1 MEEEKSINKAYS
13 TEVPQLSDLTHYLGK
28 ELGISNWMTITQD
41 MIDSFARTTEDTQW
55 IHIDPEKSAKYS
67 PYKKT
72 VAHGFLIL
80 SLASKFCFET
90 LKIKDIA
97 MGVNYGLDKVRF
109 MNATPVGALL
119 RARVSLM
126 EFSPFEGGGK
136 YKLKLVF
143 ELKGVEKPACV
154 AEFIAQ
160 VYSNPNSKKAISEP
174 KKDIPKKIENN
185 NDQSVLFEKDGNIG
199 IITLNRP
206 TRYNAVTDDVVNGIT
221 SAINKI
227 RKDDDIRAVVIT
239 GAGKGFCAGADMAVF
254 GKITPEEGRAYITS
268 TYQPLMRNLFTL
280 RKPIIG
286 AINGTAAGVGASLAL
301 ACDFRVMS
309 QNSALLY
316 AFINIGLGPDGGGS
330 WLLARQIG
338 YSKALQ
344 IAVEGK
350 KIMAK
355 ECLDLG
361 LTNKLVS
368 EDSELL
374 KTAKNWAHELAKLPT
389 LALGVTKE
397 DMFYA
402 MGHDL
407 YDTIAYEAEKQV
419 ATFGSRDFSEGVNAF
434 LEKRPAKFIGK

>member
-1 MEEEKSINKAYS
+1 MAEERVIDKAYS
-13 TEVPQLSDLTHYLGK
+13 TEIPHLSDLTPYLNK
-28 ELGISNWMTITQD
+28 ELGLSNWMTITQE
-41 MIDSFARTTEDTQW
+41 MIDTFARTTDDNQW
-55 IHIDPEKSAKYS
+55 IHINPEKSAKYS

-72 VAHGFLIL
+72 VAHGFLVL
-80 SLASKFCFET
+80 SLASKFCYET
-90 LKIKDIA
+90 FQVQDVA

-109 MNATPVGALL
+109 MNATLVGSLL
-119 RARVSLM
+119 RARVSLL
-126 EFSPFEGGGK
+126 EFTPLEGGGK

-143 ELKGVEKPACV
+143 ELKGEEKPACV

-160 VYSNPNSKKAISEP
+160 VYCNPNKKQEDSPI
-174 KKDIPKKIENN
+174 KKETTQNIQKNHNN
-185 NDQSVLFEKDGNIG
+185 TVLFEKEGDIG

-206 TRYNAVTDDVVNGIT
+206 ERYNAVTDDVVNGIT
-221 SAINKI
+221 DAINLI

-254 GKITPEEGRAYITS
+254 GQITPEEGRAYITK
-268 TYQPLMRNLFTL
+268 TYLPFMRTLFTL

-286 AINGTAAGVGASLAL
+286 AINGTAAGVGASIAL

-309 QNSALLY
+309 ESSALLY
-316 AFINIGLGPDGGGS
+316 AFVNIGLGPDGGGS
-330 WLLARQIG
+330 WLLARQVG

-350 KIMAK
+350 KVRAQ
-355 ECLDLG
+355 ECLSLG
-361 LTNKLVS
+361 LTNKLV
-368 EDSELL
+368 ENDTDLL
-374 KTAKNWAHELAKLPT
+374 STTKTWAHELAKRPT
-389 LALGVTKE
+389 LAVGVTKE

-407 YDTIAYEAEKQV
+407 YETIAFEADKQV
-419 ATFGSRDFSEGVNAF
+419 TTFGSHDFAEGVSAF

>member
-1 MEEEKSINKAYS
+1 MAEEKSINKAYS

-41 MIDSFARTTEDTQW
+41 MIDSFAKTTEDTQW

-72 VAHGFLIL
+72 VAHGFLVL

-160 VYSNPNSKKAISEP
+160 VYSNPNSKKEISEP
-174 KKDIPKKIENN
+174 KQDIPKKIENN
-185 NDQSVLFEKDGNIG
+185 NDESVLFEKDGDIG

-206 TRYNAVTDDVVNGIT
+206 SRYNAVTDDVVNGIT
-221 SAINKI
+221 TAINKI

-254 GKITPEEGRAYITS
+254 GQVTPEEGRAYITS
-268 TYQPLMRNLFTL
+268 TYQPLMRTLFTL

>member
-1 MEEEKSINKAYS
+1 MAEEKQIEKAYS
-13 TEVPQLSDLTHYLGK
+13 TEIPQLSDLDHYQGK
-28 ELGISNWMTITQD
+28 ELGISQWTTITQD
-41 MIDSFARTTEDTQW
+41 MINAFAETTDDNQW

-72 VAHGFLIL
+72 VAHGFLVL

-90 LKIKDIA
+90 LRIKDIA
-97 MGVNYGLDKVRF
+97 MGVNYGLDRVRF

-119 RARVSLM
+119 RGRVSLM
-126 EFSPFEGGGK
+126 EFSPFEGGAK

-143 ELKGVEKPACV
+143 ELKGEEKPACV

-160 VYSNPNSKKAISEP
+160 AYTNSKNGKAEP
-174 KKDIPKKIENN
+174 AARNDPPGKIDSRIDE
-185 NDQSVLFEKDGNIG
+185 SVLFEKEGDIG

-206 TRYNAVTDDVVNGIT
+206 ARYNAVTDEVVQGIT
-221 SAINKI
+221 QAMNLI
-227 RKDDDIRAVVIT
+227 RKDDEIRAVVIT

-254 GKITPEEGRAYITS
+254 GQVTPEEGRAYITG
-268 TYQPLMRNLFTL
+268 TYQPLMRTLFTL

-309 QNSALLY
+309 NNSALLY

-330 WLLARQIG
+330 WLLARQVG

-350 KIMAK
+350 KITAK

-361 LTNKLVS
+361 LTNKLVQA
-368 EDSELL
+368 DTDLL
-374 KTAKNWAHELAKLPT
+374 TTAKGWAHQLAKRPT

-419 ATFGSRDFSEGVNAF
+419 ATFGSRDFKEGVTAF
-434 LEKRPAKFIGK
+434 LEKRPAQFTGK

>member
-1 MEEEKSINKAYS
+1 MAEEKLINKAYS
-13 TEVPQLSDLTHYLGK
+13 TEIPQLSDLTHYQGK
-28 ELGISNWMTITQD
+28 ELGISNWMRITQD
-41 MIDSFARTTEDTQW
+41 MIDTFARTTDDNQW

-72 VAHGFLIL
+72 VAHGFLVL

-126 EFSPFEGGGK
+126 EFSPFEGGAK

-143 ELKGVEKPACV
+143 ELKGEEKPACV

-160 VYSNPNSKKAISEP
+160 AYSNPNSKKTTSSP
-174 KKDIPKKIENN
+174 KKDTPSKIENN
-185 NDQSVLFEKDGNIG
+185 NNESVLFEKEGDIG

-206 TRYNAVTDDVVNGIT
+206 SRYNAVTDDVVNGIT
-221 SAINKI
+221 IAINKI

-254 GKITPEEGRAYITS
+254 GQITPEEGRAYITS
-268 TYQPLMRNLFTL
+268 TYQPLMRTLFTL

-309 QNSALLY
+309 ESSALLY

-330 WLLARQIG
+330 WLLARQVG

-355 ECLDLG
+355 ECLGLG
-361 LTNKLVS
+361 LTNKLVQD
-368 EDSELL
+368 DSDLL
-374 KTAKNWAHELAKLPT
+374 KTAKAWAHELAKRPT
-389 LALGVTKE
+389 LAFGVTKE

-419 ATFGSRDFSEGVNAF
+419 ATFGSLDFAEGVNAF

>member
-1 MEEEKSINKAYS
+1 MAEEKLINKAYS
-13 TEVPQLSDLTHYLGK
+13 TEIPQLSDLTHYRGK
-28 ELGISNWMTITQD
+28 ELGLSNWMTITQD
-41 MIDSFARTTEDTQW
+41 MIDTFARTTDDNQW

-72 VAHGFLIL
+72 VAHGFLVL

-109 MNATPVGALL
+109 MNATPVDALL
-119 RARVSLM
+119 RARVSLL
-126 EFSPFEGGGK
+126 EFSPFEGGAK

-160 VYSNPNSKKAISEP
+160 AYSNPNSKKAISSS
-174 KKDIPKKIENN
+174 KKDSPKKIENN
-185 NDQSVLFEKDGNIG
+185 NNESVLFEKEGDIG

-206 TRYNAVTDDVVNGIT
+206 SRYNAVTDDVVNGIT
-221 SAINKI
+221 IAINKI

-254 GKITPEEGRAYITS
+254 GQVTPEEGRAYITS
-268 TYQPLMRNLFTL
+268 TYQPLMRILFTL

-330 WLLARQIG
+330 WLLARQVG

-374 KTAKNWAHELAKLPT
+374 NTAKNWAHELAKLPT
-389 LALGVTKE
+389 LAVGVTKK

-419 ATFGSRDFSEGVNAF
+419 ATFGSSDFAEGVNAF

>member
-1 MEEEKSINKAYS
+1 
-13 TEVPQLSDLTHYLGK
+13 
-28 ELGISNWMTITQD
+28 
-41 MIDSFARTTEDTQW
+41 MIDSFAKTTEDTQW

-72 VAHGFLIL
+72 VAHGFLVL

-185 NDQSVLFEKDGNIG
+185 NDESVLFEKDGDIG

-206 TRYNAVTDDVVNGIT
+206 SRYNAVTDDVVNGIT
-221 SAINKI
+221 TAINKI

-254 GKITPEEGRAYITS
+254 GQVTPEEGRAYITS

-389 LALGVTKE
+389 LAVGVTKE
-397 DMFYA
+397 DIFYA

-419 ATFGSRDFSEGVNAF
+419 TTFDSRDFSEGVNAF

>member
-1 MEEEKSINKAYS
+1 MAEEKSINKAYS

-72 VAHGFLIL
+72 VAHGFLVL

-126 EFSPFEGGGK
+126 EFSPFEGGAK

-143 ELKGVEKPACV
+143 ELKGEEKPACV

-160 VYSNPNSKKAISEP
+160 AYANPNSKKTSSAP
-174 KKDIPKKIENN
+174 KKVAPEKIESNN
-185 NDQSVLFEKDGNIG
+185 NESVLFEKEGDIG

-206 TRYNAVTDDVVNGIT
+206 SRYNAVTDDVVNGIT
-221 SAINKI
+221 AAINII

-254 GKITPEEGRAYITS
+254 GQVTPEEGRAYITS
-268 TYQPLMRNLFTL
+268 TYQPLMRTLFTL

-301 ACDFRVMS
+301 ACDFRIMS
-309 QNSALLY
+309 PNSALLY

-330 WLLARQIG
+330 WLLARQVG

-361 LTNKLVS
+361 LTNKLVQ
-368 EDSELL
+368 DDTDLL

-389 LALGVTKE
+389 LAVGVTKE

>member
-1 MEEEKSINKAYS
+1 MAEEKVIDKAYS
-13 TEVPQLSDLTHYLGK
+13 TEIPHLSDLTLYLNK
-28 ELGISNWMTITQD
+28 ELGLSNWMTITQE
-41 MIDSFARTTEDTQW
+41 MIDSFARTTDDNQW
-55 IHIDPEKSAKYS
+55 IHINPEKSALYS

-80 SLASKFCFET
+80 SLASKFCYET
-90 LKIKDIA
+90 FQVRDVA
-97 MGVNYGLDKVRF
+97 MGLNYGLDKVRF
-109 MNATPVGALL
+109 MNATRVGSLL
-119 RARVSLM
+119 RARVSLL
-126 EFSPFEGGGK
+126 EFNPLEGGGK

-143 ELKGVEKPACV
+143 ELKGEEKPACV

-160 VYSNPNSKKAISEP
+160 AYCNPNKKQEDSTI
-174 KKDIPKKIENN
+174 KKETVQKNQNN
-185 NDQSVLFEKDGNIG
+185 AVLFEKEGDIG

-206 TRYNAVTDDVVNGIT
+206 ERYNAVTDDVVNGIT
-221 SAINKI
+221 DAINLI

-254 GKITPEEGRAYITS
+254 GQITPEEGRAYITK
-268 TYQPLMRNLFTL
+268 TYLPLMRTFFTL

-286 AINGTAAGVGASLAL
+286 AINGTAAGVGASIAL

-309 QNSALLY
+309 KSSALLY
-316 AFINIGLGPDGGGS
+316 AFVNIGLGPDGGGS
-330 WLLARQIG
+330 WLLARQVG

-350 KIMAK
+350 KVMAQ
-355 ECLDLG
+355 ECLSLG
-361 LTNKLVS
+361 LTNKLV
-368 EDSELL
+368 EDDADLL
-374 KTAKNWAHELAKLPT
+374 LNSKTWAHELAKRPT
-389 LALGVTKE
+389 LAVGVTKE

-407 YDTIAYEAEKQV
+407 YETIAFEADKQV
-419 ATFGSRDFSEGVNAF
+419 STFGSHDFAEGVNAF

>member
-1 MEEEKSINKAYS
+1 MAEEKSINKAYS

-41 MIDSFARTTEDTQW
+41 MIDSFAKTTEDTQW

-72 VAHGFLIL
+72 VAHGFLVL

-185 NDQSVLFEKDGNIG
+185 NDESVLFEKDGDIG

-206 TRYNAVTDDVVNGIT
+206 SRYNAVTDDVVNGIT
-221 SAINKI
+221 TAINKI

-254 GKITPEEGRAYITS
+254 GQVTPEEGRAYITS

-389 LALGVTKE
+389 LAVGVTKE

-419 ATFGSRDFSEGVNAF
+419 TTFGSRDFSEGVNAF

>member
-1 MEEEKSINKAYS
+1 MSEEQLSNKAYS
-13 TEVPQLSDLTHYLGK
+13 TEIAQLSDLNQYLDK
-28 ELGISNWMTITQD
+28 ELGLSNWMTVTQE
-41 MIDSFARTTEDTQW
+41 MIDTFARTTEDTQW
-55 IHIDPEKSAKYS
+55 IHVDPEKSAKHS
-67 PYKKT
+67 PYKTT
-72 VAHGFLIL
+72 VAHGFLVL

-109 MNATPVGALL
+109 MNATPVGASL

-126 EFSPFEGGGK
+126 EYNPFEGGAK

-143 ELKGVEKPACV
+143 ELKGEDKPACV

-160 VYSNPNSKKAISEP
+160 AYSNPNTKESTPTP
-174 KKDIPKKIENN
+174 KKDIPKKIENDN
-185 NDQSVLFEKDGNIG
+185 NGSVLFEKEGDIG

-206 TRYNAVTDDVVNGIT
+206 SRYNAVTDDVVQGIT

-227 RKDDDIRAVVIT
+227 RKDDDIRAVVLT

-254 GKITPEEGRAYITS
+254 GKVTPEEGRSYITS
-268 TYQPLMRNLFTL
+268 TYQPLMRTLFTL

-286 AINGTAAGVGASLAL
+286 AINGTAAGVGASIAL

-309 QNSALLY
+309 HNSALLY
-316 AFINIGLGPDGGGS
+316 AFVNIGLGPDGGGS
-330 WLLARQIG
+330 WLLARQVG

-350 KIMAK
+350 KIMGQ
-355 ECLDLG
+355 ECLGLG
-361 LTNKLVS
+361 LTNKLV
-368 EDSELL
+368 EKDNDLL
-374 KTAKNWAHELAKLPT
+374 DRAKTWAHELAKLPT
-389 LALGVTKE
+389 LAVGITKE

-402 MGHDL
+402 MGHEL

-419 ATFGSRDFSEGVNAF
+419 ATFGSHDFKEGVNAF
-434 LEKRPAKFIGK
+434 LEKRPAKFMGK

>member
-1 MEEEKSINKAYS
+1 MAEEKSINKAYS

-72 VAHGFLIL
+72 VAHGFLVL

-126 EFSPFEGGGK
+126 EFSPFEGGAK

-143 ELKGVEKPACV
+143 ELKGEEKPACV

-160 VYSNPNSKKAISEP
+160 AYANPNSKKTSSAP
-174 KKDIPKKIENN
+174 KKVAPEKIESNN
-185 NDQSVLFEKDGNIG
+185 NESVLFEKEGDIG

-206 TRYNAVTDDVVNGIT
+206 SRYNAVTDDVVNGIT
-221 SAINKI
+221 AAINII

-254 GKITPEEGRAYITS
+254 GQVTPEEGRAYITS
-268 TYQPLMRNLFTL
+268 TYQPLMRTLFTL

-301 ACDFRVMS
+301 ACDFRIMS
-309 QNSALLY
+309 PNSALLY

-330 WLLARQIG
+330 WLLARQVG

-361 LTNKLVS
+361 LANKLVQ
-368 EDSELL
+368 DDTDLL

-389 LALGVTKE
+389 LAVGVTKE

>member
-1 MEEEKSINKAYS
+1 MAEQKLIDKAYS
-13 TEVPQLSDLTHYLGK
+13 TEIPQLSNLVNYIGV
-28 ELGISNWMTITQD
+28 ELGLSNWMSITQK
-41 MIDSFARTTEDTQW
+41 MIDTFARTTDDNQW
-55 IHIDPEKSAKYS
+55 IHVDPEKSAQYS

-72 VAHGFLIL
+72 VAHGFLVL
-80 SLASKFCFET
+80 SLASKFCYET
-90 LKIKDIA
+90 FNIKDVA

-109 MNATPVGALL
+109 MNATRVGSLI

-136 YKLKLVF
+136 YKLKIVF
-143 ELKGVEKPACV
+143 ELKGEDKPACV

-160 VYSNPNSKKAISEP
+160 SYCNANGKQEDSLIA
-174 KKDIPKKIENN
+174 KDTAQTVQKSDTNT
-185 NDQSVLFEKDGNIG
+185 VLFEKEGDIG
-199 IITLNRP
+199 VITLNRP
-206 TRYNAVTDDVVNGIT
+206 ERYNAVTDEIVSGIT
-221 SAINKI
+221 TAINKI

-254 GKITPEEGRAYITS
+254 GQITPEEGRAYITS
-268 TYQPLMRNLFTL
+268 TYQPLMRTLFTL

-286 AINGTAAGVGASLAL
+286 AINGTAAGVGASIAL

-309 QNSALLY
+309 ESSALLY

-330 WLLARQIG
+330 WLLARQVG

-344 IAVEGK
+344 ITVEGK
-350 KIMAK
+350 KIMGQ
-355 ECLDLG
+355 ECLGLG
-361 LTNKLVS
+361 LTNKLV
-368 EDSELL
+368 DNDTHLL
-374 KTAKNWAHELAKLPT
+374 GTARTWAHELAKLPT
-389 LALGVTKE
+389 LAVGITKE

-407 YDTIAYEAEKQV
+407 YDTIAFEAEKQV
-419 ATFGSRDFSEGVNAF
+419 STFGSHDFTEGVNAF

>member
-1 MEEEKSINKAYS
+1 MAEEKSINKAYS

-41 MIDSFARTTEDTQW
+41 MIDSFAKTTEDTQW

-72 VAHGFLIL
+72 VAHGFLVL

-185 NDQSVLFEKDGNIG
+185 NDESVLFEKDGDIG

-206 TRYNAVTDDVVNGIT
+206 SRYNAVTDDVVNGIT
-221 SAINKI
+221 TAINKI

-254 GKITPEEGRAYITS
+254 GQVTPEEGRAYITS

-389 LALGVTKE
+389 LAVGVTKE

>member
-1 MEEEKSINKAYS
+1 MAEEETINKAYA

-28 ELGISNWMTITQD
+28 EVGISNWMTITQD
-41 MIDSFARTTEDTQW
+41 MIDSFAKTTEDTQW
-55 IHIDPEKSAKYS
+55 IHVDPEKSAKYS

-72 VAHGFLIL
+72 VAHGFLVL
-80 SLASKFCFET
+80 SLVSKFCFET

-109 MNATPVGALL
+109 MNATPVGASL

-126 EFSPFEGGGK
+126 EFSPFEGGAK

-143 ELKGVEKPACV
+143 ELKGEEKPACV

-174 KKDIPKKIENN
+174 KKDIPKKNENT
-185 NDQSVLFEKDGNIG
+185 NDQSVLFEKDGDIG

-221 SAINKI
+221 NAINKI

-239 GAGKGFCAGADMAVF
+239 GRGKGFCAGADMAVF
-254 GKITPEEGRAYITS
+254 GQVTPEEGRAYITS

-350 KIMAK
+350 KIMGK

-361 LTNKLVS
+361 LTNKLVH

-374 KTAKNWAHELAKLPT
+374 KTAKSWAHELAKLPT
-389 LALGVTKE
+389 LAVGVTKE

>member
-1 MEEEKSINKAYS
+1 MAEEKPINEAYS
-13 TEVPQLSDLTHYLGK
+13 TEIPQLSDLTRYQGK
-28 ELGISNWMTITQD
+28 ELGVSNWMTITQD
-41 MIDSFARTTEDTQW
+41 MIDTFAKTTDDNQW

-72 VAHGFLIL
+72 VAHGFLVL

-90 LKIKDIA
+90 LRIKDIA

-126 EFSPFEGGGK
+126 EFNPFQGGAK

-143 ELKGVEKPACV
+143 ELKGEEKPACV

-160 VYSNPNSKKAISEP
+160 AYSNSKNGKADP
-174 KKDIPKKIENN
+174 ATHKDAPRKIESKINE
-185 NDQSVLFEKDGNIG
+185 SVLFEKESDIG

-206 TRYNAVTDDVVNGIT
+206 SRYNAVTDDVVQGIT
-221 SAINKI
+221 QAMNLI

-254 GKITPEEGRAYITS
+254 GQITPEEGRAYITS
-268 TYQPLMRNLFTL
+268 TYQPLMRTLFTL

-301 ACDFRVMS
+301 ACDLRVMS
-309 QNSALLY
+309 ESSALLY

-330 WLLARQIG
+330 WLLARQVG

-361 LTNKLVS
+361 LTNKLVQG
-368 EDSELL
+368 DSDLL
-374 KTAKNWAHELAKLPT
+374 KTAKAWAHELAKRPT

-419 ATFGSRDFSEGVNAF
+419 ATFGSSDFKEGVNAF
-434 LEKRPAKFIGK
+434 LEKRPAKFTGK

>member
-1 MEEEKSINKAYS
+1 
-13 TEVPQLSDLTHYLGK
+13 
-28 ELGISNWMTITQD
+28 MTITQE
-41 MIDSFARTTEDTQW
+41 MIDTFARTTDDNQW

-72 VAHGFLIL
+72 VAHGFLVL
-80 SLASKFCFET
+80 SLASKFCYET
-90 LKIKDIA
+90 FKVQDVA

-109 MNATPVGALL
+109 MNATLVGSLL
-119 RARVSLM
+119 RARVSLL
-126 EFSPFEGGGK
+126 EFTPFEGGGK

-143 ELKGVEKPACV
+143 ELKGEEKPACV

-160 VYSNPNSKKAISEP
+160 VYCNPNRKQEDSPIKKETTKNIQ
-174 KKDIPKKIENN
+174 KNHNN
-185 NDQSVLFEKDGNIG
+185 TVLFEKEGDIG

-206 TRYNAVTDDVVNGIT
+206 ERYNAVTDDVVNGIT
-221 SAINKI
+221 DAINLI

-254 GKITPEEGRAYITS
+254 GQITPEEGRAYITK
-268 TYQPLMRNLFTL
+268 TYLPLMRTLFTL

-286 AINGTAAGVGASLAL
+286 AINGTAAGVGASIAL

-309 QNSALLY
+309 ESSALLY
-316 AFINIGLGPDGGGS
+316 AFVNIGLGPDGGGS
-330 WLLARQIG
+330 WLLARQVG

-350 KIMAK
+350 KVRAQ
-355 ECLDLG
+355 ECLSLG
-361 LTNKLVS
+361 LTNKLV
-368 EDSELL
+368 ENDTDLL
-374 KTAKNWAHELAKLPT
+374 STTKTWAHELAKRPT
-389 LALGVTKE
+389 LAVGITKE

-407 YDTIAYEAEKQV
+407 YETIAFEADKQV
-419 ATFGSRDFSEGVNAF
+419 TTFGSHDFAEGVSAF

>member
-1 MEEEKSINKAYS
+1 MAEEKSINKAYS

-72 VAHGFLIL
+72 VAHGFLVL

-126 EFSPFEGGGK
+126 EFSPFEGGAK

-143 ELKGVEKPACV
+143 ELKGEEKPACV

-160 VYSNPNSKKAISEP
+160 AYANPNSKKTSSAP
-174 KKDIPKKIENN
+174 KKVAPEKIESNN
-185 NDQSVLFEKDGNIG
+185 NESVLFEKEGDIG

-206 TRYNAVTDDVVNGIT
+206 SRYNAVTDDVVNGIT
-221 SAINKI
+221 AATNII

-254 GKITPEEGRAYITS
+254 GQVTPEEGRAYITS
-268 TYQPLMRNLFTL
+268 TYQPLMRTLFTL

-301 ACDFRVMS
+301 ACDFRIMS
-309 QNSALLY
+309 PNSALLY

-330 WLLARQIG
+330 WLLARQVG

-361 LTNKLVS
+361 LTNKLVQ
-368 EDSELL
+368 DDTDLL

-389 LALGVTKE
+389 LAVGVTKE

>member
-1 MEEEKSINKAYS
+1 MSEEQLSNKAYF
-13 TEVPQLSDLTHYLGK
+13 TEIAQLSDLNQYLDK
-28 ELGISNWMTITQD
+28 ELGLSNWMTVTQE
-41 MIDSFARTTEDTQW
+41 MIDTFARTTEDTQW
-55 IHIDPEKSAKYS
+55 IHVDPEKSAKHS
-67 PYKKT
+67 PYKTT
-72 VAHGFLIL
+72 VAHGFLVL

-109 MNATPVGALL
+109 MNATPVGASL

-126 EFSPFEGGGK
+126 EYNPFEGGAK

-143 ELKGVEKPACV
+143 ELKGEDKPACV

-160 VYSNPNSKKAISEP
+160 AYSNPNTKESTPTP
-174 KKDIPKKIENN
+174 KKDIPKKIENDN
-185 NDQSVLFEKDGNIG
+185 NGSVLFEKEGDIG

-206 TRYNAVTDDVVNGIT
+206 SRYNAVTDDVVQGIT

-227 RKDDDIRAVVIT
+227 RKDDDIRAVVLT

-254 GKITPEEGRAYITS
+254 GKVTPEEGRSYITS
-268 TYQPLMRNLFTL
+268 TYQPLMRTLFTL

-286 AINGTAAGVGASLAL
+286 AINGTAAGVGASIAL

-309 QNSALLY
+309 HNSALLY
-316 AFINIGLGPDGGGS
+316 AFVNIGLGPDGGGS
-330 WLLARQIG
+330 WLLARQVG

-350 KIMAK
+350 KIMGQ
-355 ECLDLG
+355 ECLGLG
-361 LTNKLVS
+361 LTNKLV
-368 EDSELL
+368 EKDNDLL
-374 KTAKNWAHELAKLPT
+374 DRAKTWAHELAKLPT
-389 LALGVTKE
+389 LAVGITKE

-402 MGHDL
+402 MGHEL

-419 ATFGSRDFSEGVNAF
+419 DTFGSHDFKEGVNAF
-434 LEKRPAKFIGK
+434 LEKRPAKFMGK

>member
-1 MEEEKSINKAYS
+1 MAEEKSINKAYS

-41 MIDSFARTTEDTQW
+41 MIDSFAKTTEDTQW

-72 VAHGFLIL
+72 VAHGFLVL

-174 KKDIPKKIENN
+174 KQDIPKKIENN
-185 NDQSVLFEKDGNIG
+185 NDESVLFEKDGDIG

-206 TRYNAVTDDVVNGIT
+206 SRYNAVTDDVVNGIT
-221 SAINKI
+221 TAINKI

-254 GKITPEEGRAYITS
+254 GQVTPEEGRAYITS

-389 LALGVTKE
+389 LAVGVTKE
-397 DMFYA
+397 DIFYA

-419 ATFGSRDFSEGVNAF
+419 TTFASRDFSEGVNAF

>member
-1 MEEEKSINKAYS
+1 MAEEETINKAYA

-28 ELGISNWMTITQD
+28 EVGISNWMTITQD
-41 MIDSFARTTEDTQW
+41 MIDSFAKTTKDTQW
-55 IHIDPEKSAKYS
+55 IHVDPEKSAKYS

-72 VAHGFLIL
+72 VAHGFLVL

-109 MNATPVGALL
+109 MNATPVGASL

-126 EFSPFEGGGK
+126 EFSPFEGGAK

-143 ELKGVEKPACV
+143 ELKGEEKPACV

-174 KKDIPKKIENN
+174 KKDIPKKNENT
-185 NDQSVLFEKDGNIG
+185 NDQSVLFEKDGDIG

-221 SAINKI
+221 NAINKI

-254 GKITPEEGRAYITS
+254 GQVTPEEGRAYITS

-350 KIMAK
+350 KIMGK

-389 LALGVTKE
+389 LAVGVTKE

>member
-1 MEEEKSINKAYS
+1 MAEEKSINKAYS

-41 MIDSFARTTEDTQW
+41 MIDSFAKTTEDTQW

-72 VAHGFLIL
+72 VAHGFLVL

-185 NDQSVLFEKDGNIG
+185 NDESVLFEKDGDIG

-206 TRYNAVTDDVVNGIT
+206 SRYNAVTDDVVNGIT
-221 SAINKI
+221 TAINKI

-254 GKITPEEGRAYITS
+254 GQITPEEGRAYITS

-389 LALGVTKE
+389 LAVGVTKE
-397 DMFYA
+397 DIFYA

-419 ATFGSRDFSEGVNAF
+419 TTFASRDFSEGVNAF

>member
-13 TEVPQLSDLTHYLGK
+13 TEISQLSDLTHYLGK
-28 ELGISNWMTITQD
+28 ELGLSNWITITQD
-41 MIDSFARTTEDTQW
+41 MIDTFARTTEDTQW

-72 VAHGFLIL
+72 VAHGFLVL

-126 EFSPFEGGGK
+126 EFSPFEGGAK

-143 ELKGVEKPACV
+143 ELKGEEKPACV

-160 VYSNPNSKKAISEP
+160 AYVNPNSKKTSSAP
-174 KKDIPKKIENN
+174 KKVAPEKIESNN
-185 NDQSVLFEKDGNIG
+185 NESVLFEKEGDIG

-206 TRYNAVTDDVVNGIT
+206 SRYNAVTDDVVNGIT
-221 SAINKI
+221 AAINII

-254 GKITPEEGRAYITS
+254 GQVTPEEGRAYITS
-268 TYQPLMRNLFTL
+268 TYQPLMRTLFTL

-301 ACDFRVMS
+301 ACDFRIMS
-309 QNSALLY
+309 PNSALLY

-330 WLLARQIG
+330 WLLARQVG

-361 LTNKLVS
+361 LTNKLVQ
-368 EDSELL
+368 DDTDLL
-374 KTAKNWAHELAKLPT
+374 KTAKNWAHELTKLPT
-389 LALGVTKE
+389 LAVGVTKE

>member
-1 MEEEKSINKAYS
+1 MAEEKVTNTAYS
-13 TEVPQLSDLTHYLGK
+13 TEIPNLSDLTHYIGR
-28 ELGISNWMTITQD
+28 ELGLSNWMTITQE
-41 MIDSFARTTEDTQW
+41 MIDSFARTTDDNQW
-55 IHIDPEKSAKYS
+55 IHVNPEKSAKYS

-90 LKIKDIA
+90 LKIMDIA

-109 MNATPVGALL
+109 MNATRVGSLL

-126 EFSPFEGGGK
+126 EFDAFEGGGK
-136 YKLKLVF
+136 YKLKIVF
-143 ELKGVEKPACV
+143 ELKGEEKPACV

-160 VYSNPNSKKAISEP
+160 AYSDPHKKQEDAVTNNKTDHSHQ
-174 KKDIPKKIENN
+174 KNENN
-185 NDQSVLFEKDGNIG
+185 TVLFEKEGDIG

-206 TRYNAVTDDVVNGIT
+206 ERYNAVTDDVVNGIT

-254 GKITPEEGRAYITS
+254 GQITPEEGRAYITK
-268 TYQPLMRNLFTL
+268 TYLPLMRTLFTL

-286 AINGTAAGVGASLAL
+286 AINGTAAGVGASIAL

-309 QNSALLY
+309 GNSALLY
-316 AFINIGLGPDGGGS
+316 AFVNIGLGPDGGGS
-330 WLLARQIG
+330 WLLARQVG

-350 KIMAK
+350 KVGGQ
-355 ECLDLG
+355 ECLSLG
-361 LTNKLVS
+361 LTNKLVK
-368 EDSELL
+368 DDADLL
-374 KTAKNWAHELAKLPT
+374 STTKAWAHELAKRPT
-389 LALGVTKE
+389 MAVGITKE

-407 YDTIAYEAEKQV
+407 YETIAFEADKQV
-419 ATFGSRDFSEGVNAF
+419 ATFGSYDFAEGVSAF

>member
-1 MEEEKSINKAYS
+1 MAEEKSINKAYS

-41 MIDSFARTTEDTQW
+41 MIDSFAKTTEDTQW

-72 VAHGFLIL
+72 VAHGFLVL

-185 NDQSVLFEKDGNIG
+185 NDESVLFEKDGDIG

-206 TRYNAVTDDVVNGIT
+206 SRYNAVTDDVVNGIT
-221 SAINKI
+221 TAINKI

-254 GKITPEEGRAYITS
+254 GQVTPEEGRAYITS

-389 LALGVTKE
+389 LAVGVTKE
-397 DMFYA
+397 DIFYA

-419 ATFGSRDFSEGVNAF
+419 TTFGSRDFSEGVNAF

>member
-13 TEVPQLSDLTHYLGK
+13 TEISQLSDLTHYLGK
-28 ELGISNWMTITQD
+28 ELGLSNWITITQD
-41 MIDSFARTTEDTQW
+41 MIDTFARTTDDNQW
-55 IHIDPEKSAKYS
+55 IHVDPEKSAKYS

-72 VAHGFLIL
+72 VAHGFLVL

-126 EFSPFEGGGK
+126 EFSPFEGGAK

-143 ELKGVEKPACV
+143 ELKGEEKPACV

-160 VYSNPNSKKAISEP
+160 AYANPNSKKTSSAP
-174 KKDIPKKIENN
+174 KKVAPEKNESNN
-185 NDQSVLFEKDGNIG
+185 NESVLFEKEGDIG

-206 TRYNAVTDDVVNGIT
+206 SRYNAVTDDVVNGIT
-221 SAINKI
+221 AAINII

-254 GKITPEEGRAYITS
+254 GQVTPEEGRAYITS
-268 TYQPLMRNLFTL
+268 TYQPLMRTLFTL

-309 QNSALLY
+309 KSSALLY

-330 WLLARQIG
+330 WLLARQVG

-350 KIMAK
+350 KIMAS

-361 LTNKLVS
+361 LTNKLVQ
-368 EDSELL
+368 DDTVLL

-389 LALGVTKE
+389 LAVGVTKE

-419 ATFGSRDFSEGVNAF
+419 ATFGSRDFAEGVNAF

>member
-1 MEEEKSINKAYS
+1 MAEEKLINKAYS
-13 TEVPQLSDLTHYLGK
+13 TEIPQLSDLTHYQGK

-41 MIDSFARTTEDTQW
+41 MIDTFARTTDDNQW

-72 VAHGFLIL
+72 VAHGFLVL

-126 EFSPFEGGGK
+126 EFSPFEGGAK

-143 ELKGVEKPACV
+143 ELKGEEKPACV

-160 VYSNPNSKKAISEP
+160 AYSNPNSKKTTSSP
-174 KKDIPKKIENN
+174 KKDTPSKIENN
-185 NDQSVLFEKDGNIG
+185 NNESVLFEKEGDIG

-206 TRYNAVTDDVVNGIT
+206 SRYNAVTDDVVNGIT
-221 SAINKI
+221 IAINKI

-254 GKITPEEGRAYITS
+254 GQITPEEGRAYITS
-268 TYQPLMRNLFTL
+268 TYQPLMRTLFTL

-309 QNSALLY
+309 ESSALLY

-330 WLLARQIG
+330 WLLARQVG

-355 ECLDLG
+355 ECLGLG
-361 LTNKLVS
+361 LTNKLVQD
-368 EDSELL
+368 DSDLL
-374 KTAKNWAHELAKLPT
+374 KTAKAWAHELAKRPT
-389 LALGVTKE
+389 LAFGVTKE

-419 ATFGSRDFSEGVNAF
+419 ATFGSLDFAEGVNAF

>member
-1 MEEEKSINKAYS
+1 MAEEETINKAYA

-28 ELGISNWMTITQD
+28 EVGISNWMTITQD
-41 MIDSFARTTEDTQW
+41 MIDSFAKTTEDTQW
-55 IHIDPEKSAKYS
+55 IHVDPEKSAKYS

-72 VAHGFLIL
+72 VAHGFLVL

-109 MNATPVGALL
+109 MNATPVGASL

-126 EFSPFEGGGK
+126 EFSPFEGGAK

-143 ELKGVEKPACV
+143 ELKGEEKPACV

-174 KKDIPKKIENN
+174 KKDIPKKNENT
-185 NDQSVLFEKDGNIG
+185 NDQSVLFEKDGDIG

-221 SAINKI
+221 NAINNI

-254 GKITPEEGRAYITS
+254 GQVTPEEGRAYITS

-350 KIMAK
+350 KIMGK

-361 LTNKLVS
+361 LTNKLVH

-374 KTAKNWAHELAKLPT
+374 KTAKSWAHELAKLPT
-389 LALGVTKE
+389 LAVGVTKE

>member
-1 MEEEKSINKAYS
+1 MAEEKSINKAYS

-41 MIDSFARTTEDTQW
+41 MIDSFAKTTEDTQW

-72 VAHGFLIL
+72 VAHGFLVL

-185 NDQSVLFEKDGNIG
+185 NDESVLFEKDGDIG

-206 TRYNAVTDDVVNGIT
+206 SRYNAVTDDVVNGIT
-221 SAINKI
+221 TAINKI

-254 GKITPEEGRAYITS
+254 GQVTPEEGRAYITS
-268 TYQPLMRNLFTL
+268 TYQPLMRTLFTL

-389 LALGVTKE
+389 LAVGVTKE

-419 ATFGSRDFSEGVNAF
+419 TTFGSRDFSEGVNAF

>member
-1 MEEEKSINKAYS
+1 MKEEKSINKAYS

-41 MIDSFARTTEDTQW
+41 MIDSFAKTTEDTQW

-72 VAHGFLIL
+72 VAHGFLVL

-160 VYSNPNSKKAISEP
+160 VYSNSNSKKTISEP
-174 KKDIPKKIENN
+174 KKDIPKKIKNN
-185 NDQSVLFEKDGNIG
+185 NDESVLFEKDGDIG

-221 SAINKI
+221 TAINKI

-254 GKITPEEGRAYITS
+254 GQITPEEGRAYITS

-374 KTAKNWAHELAKLPT
+374 NTAKNWAHELAKLPT

>member
-1 MEEEKSINKAYS
+1 MAEEETINKAYA

-28 ELGISNWMTITQD
+28 EVGISNWMTITQD
-41 MIDSFARTTEDTQW
+41 MIDSFAKTTKDTQW
-55 IHIDPEKSAKYS
+55 IHVDPEKSVKYS

-72 VAHGFLIL
+72 VAHGFLVL

-109 MNATPVGALL
+109 MNATPVGASL

-126 EFSPFEGGGK
+126 EFSPFEGGAK

-143 ELKGVEKPACV
+143 ELKGEEKPACV

-160 VYSNPNSKKAISEP
+160 VYSNPNGKKAISEP
-174 KKDIPKKIENN
+174 KKDIPKKNENT
-185 NDQSVLFEKDGNIG
+185 NDQSVLFEKDGDIG

-221 SAINKI
+221 NAINNI

-254 GKITPEEGRAYITS
+254 GQVTPEEGRAYITS

-350 KIMAK
+350 KIMGK

-374 KTAKNWAHELAKLPT
+374 KTAKSWAHELAKLPT
-389 LALGVTKE
+389 LAVGVTKE